1 MTQQKPEVWLRGPI
15 SGIPLLVQPVAHALL
30 QARNEIEVLMKDFND
45 GGLWQKPAGLA
56 SVAFHLQHLRGVLDR
71 LFTYARVQQLNSIQ
85 LAELAAEGTFD
96 ETITVQQLVTA
107 FNEQVSGSINELM
120 LVNEAQLLETRGV
133 GRANI
138 PSTMLGLYV
147 HAAEH
152 TMRHL
157 GQLLVTVKVV
167 QQKL

>member
-1 MTQQKPEVWLRGPI
+1 MTQQKQEVWLSGPI
-15 SGIPLLVQPVAHALL
+15 CGIPSLIQPVAHALL
-30 QARNEIEVLMKDFND
+30 QAREEIEDLMKDFKD
-45 GGLWQKPAGLA
+45 GDLWPKPAGLA
-56 SVAFHLQHLRGVLDR
+56 SVAFHLQHMRGVLDR
-71 LFTYARVQQLNSIQ
+71 LFTYARAQQLNSAQ
-85 LAELAAEGTFD
+85 LAELAAEGTFNK
-96 ETITVQQLVTA
+96 TLTTQQLVTA
-107 FNEQVSGSINELM
+107 FIEQVSSSINELM
-120 LVNEAQLLETRGV
+120 LVNEAQLLQTRGV

-167 QQKL
+167 EQKM

>member
-1 MTQQKPEVWLRGPI
+1 MIIQKPEVWLRGPI
-15 SGIPLLVQPVAHALL
+15 TNIPSFLQPVAHALL
-30 QARNEIEVLMKDFND
+30 QAREEIEALMKDFKD
-45 GGLWQKPAGLA
+45 EDLWQKPAGLA

-71 LFTYARVQQLNSIQ
+71 LFTYARAQQLSSTQ
-85 LAELAAEGTFD
+85 LADLKAEGIFN
-96 ETITVQQLVTA
+96 ETLTVQQLVAA
-107 FNEQVSGSINELM
+107 FDKQVSSSINELM
-120 LVNEAQLLETRGV
+120 LVNEAQLLEPRVV

-138 PSTMLGLYV
+138 PTNMLGLYV

-167 QQKL
+167 ET

>member
-1 MTQQKPEVWLRGPI
+1 MKQQQEVWLRGPI
-15 SGIPLLVQPVAHALL
+15 AGIPMLLQPVAHALL
-30 QARNEIEVLMKDFND
+30 QASEEIEFLLIDFPAAD
-45 GGLWQKPAGLA
+45 LWHKPAGLA

-71 LFTYARVQQLNSIQ
+71 LFTYARAQQLNSNQ
-85 LAELAAEGTFD
+85 LAKLAAEGNFD
-96 ETITVQQLVTA
+96 ETITAQQLVTA
-107 FNEQVSGSINELM
+107 FNEQVSGSINELRM
-120 LVNEAQLLETRGV
+120 VNEAQLLETRCV

-167 QQKL
+167 QPKL